1 VSLSVGKVP
10 RKCLLMRALV
20 VFDDFGHRHLEFAK
34 WMGDRVRDGK
44 FRDGKKNDRRA
55 GPVSRHIRWPV
66 HRQSFRQTCCLGS
79 VDVHRVLITDA
90 ASETNA
96 VKLSSVLQ

>member
-1 VSLSVGKVP
+1 LKLRSVGETQIQEDVIASHAANMTRMITKGNLP
-10 RKCLLMRALV
+10 
-20 VFDDFGHRHLEFAK
+20 
-34 WMGDRVRDGK
+34 
-44 FRDGKKNDRRA
+44 
-55 GPVSRHIRWPV
+55 
-66 HRQSFRQTCCLGS
+66 LGS